1 MSAGCAGADRLC
13 YFHFKVL
20 KPSARRDLSNRR
32 MSERATVLG
41 EQPSVFLNYSNEKPN
56 TLECHSG
63 GWHNEPNVTWSNQDG
78 YSLPSLFNIFY
89 KDDSGG
95 FSVKSYLSPKPDS
108 SIYSCL
114 VRPDVSSLQDVKSYL
129 YVLNLERTSIDFS
142 SKADGWTVAFGV
154 LLAIIL
160 LAAAAFIVKW
170 KKMNDLERTYE
181 PKAASHLQKEIE
193 WRLIHSSAADVI
205 LDQETAHSGLLLLD
219 NGKRMRRG
227 KLKDLPENAERFDF
241 WSCVVGKEGFTSGSH
256 YWVVD
261 VTENRSWRLGA
272 VKGSAK
278 RQGNFTMA
286 PQLGYWVLVWNNDHL
301 KALSVQETNLSR
313 RLKLSSVGIYLDYE
327 GRLLS
332 FYNADVGTHVYTFSN
347 MEFTSGEKVFP
358 LFLTL
363 DMEKDL
369 ILWAQ

>member
-129 YVLNLERTSIDFS
+129 YVLN
-142 SKADGWTVAFGV
+142 
-154 LLAIIL
+154 
-160 LAAAAFIVKW
+160 
-170 KKMNDLERTYE
+170 LERTYE

>member
-129 YVLNLERTSIDFS
+129 YVLNFS